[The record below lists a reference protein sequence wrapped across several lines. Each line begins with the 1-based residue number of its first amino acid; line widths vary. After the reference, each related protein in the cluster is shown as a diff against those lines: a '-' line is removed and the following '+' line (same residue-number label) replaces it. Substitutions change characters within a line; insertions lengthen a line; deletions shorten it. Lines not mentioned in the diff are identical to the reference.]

1 MNYGKAEKLK
11 MERLA
16 RRRVLYGHGKEVAR
30 INYGHGKEVARINYG
45 HREEIAIRKKQLAI
59 DNEYKNIVRK
69 REKKDKM
76 IKDGQ

>member
-1 MNYGKAEKLK
+1 MATKKLTNAEKLK

-16 RRRVLYGHGKEVAR
+16 RRRVLYGHGKAVAR

-45 HREEIAIRKKQLAI
+45 HGEEVARIRKKQLAI

-69 REKKDKM
+69 RERKDKM
-76 IKDGQ
+76 I